1 VTARWAP
8 TARATTLALV
18 SVVSLS
24 GCKNEPTTPGPAAN
38 PSSWMGKAEAGKDV
52 YAVIK
57 TRVGSVTLKLF
68 SKQAPKTVSNFVGL
82 ASGEKDWR
90 SPATGERKKGVP
102 LYDGTLFHRVIQGF
116 MIQGG
121 DPLGTGTG
129 DPGYSFEDEC
139 GGGTCVF
146 DRKGL
151 LAMANSGP
159 NTNGSQFFITTSTPT
174 YLNGKHTVF
183 GEVIQGYEVV
193 EAISK
198 APKSPSDKPLEPIT
212 IEGITLSDSSP

>member
-1 VTARWAP
+1 
-8 TARATTLALV
+8 
-18 SVVSLS
+18 
-24 GCKNEPTTPGPAAN
+24 
-38 PSSWMGKAEAGKDV
+38 MGKAEAGKDV

-57 TRVGSVTLKLF
+57 TRLGSVTLKLF

-82 ASGEKDWR
+82 AAGEKDWR

-102 LYDGTLFHRVIQGF
+102 LYDGTLFHRVIEGF

-121 DPLGTGTG
+121 DPLGNGTG
-129 DPGYSFEDEC
+129 DPGYSFADEC
-139 GGGTCVF
+139 AAGGCVF

-159 NTNGSQFFITTSTPT
+159 NTNGSQFFITTSMPT

-198 APKSPSDKPLEPIT
+198 APRSPADKPLEPIT